1 MVEKLL
7 AIISGWIIA
16 LISATGYAGVIF
28 LMAIESAGVPAPSE
42 VIMPFSGY
50 LVSQGTFN
58 IWMVAIAGTL
68 GNLLGSLLAW
78 WIGYKGGRPLIEK
91 YGKYILLRHHELDLA
106 DRFFER
112 HGKLT
117 VFVGRLLP
125 VVRTYISFP
134 AGIAKMDLKQFSLYT
149 VAGAFPWSL
158 GLAYVGVR
166 LGEHWETIKQYTRGL
181 DVAVVIALVLVLIW
195 WFVRKRYKRV
205 PQPAS
210 EGE

>member
-1 MVEKLL
+1 MIEKIL
-7 AIISGWIIA
+7 AVISGWIIA

-42 VIMPFSGY
+42 VIMPFSGF
-50 LVSQGTFN
+50 LVVQGKFN
-58 IWMVAIAGTL
+58 LLLVALAGTI
-68 GNLLGSLLAW
+68 GNLLGSLVAYA
-78 WIGYKGGRPLIEK
+78 IGFYGGRPLIEK

-117 VFVGRLLP
+117 VFFGRLLP

-149 VAGAFPWSL
+149 VLGAFPWSL

-181 DVAVVIALVLVLIW
+181 DIIVVIAIVAVVIW
-195 WFVRKRYKRV
+195 WFVRKRKK
-205 PQPAS
+205 S
-210 EGE
+210 

>member
-1 MVEKLL
+1 MIEKIL
-7 AIISGWIIA
+7 AFISGLIISV
-16 LISATGYAGVIF
+16 ISTTGYAGVIF

-42 VIMPFSGY
+42 VIMPFSGF
-50 LVSQGTFN
+50 LVEQGKFN
-58 IWMVAIAGTL
+58 LLLVALAGTL

-78 WIGYKGGRPLIEK
+78 WIGYKGGRPLIER

-134 AGIAKMDLKQFSLYT
+134 AGIAKMDIKQFSLYT
-149 VAGAFPWSL
+149 VLGAFPWSL
-158 GLAYVGVR
+158 GLAYIGVR

-181 DVAVVIALVLVLIW
+181 DVVVVVAMLIVVVW
-195 WFVRKRYKRV
+195 WLWRRTHVQKSK
-205 PQPAS
+205 
-210 EGE
+210 

>member
-7 AIISGWIIA
+7 TIISGWIIA
-16 LISATGYAGVIF
+16 LISASGYAGVVF